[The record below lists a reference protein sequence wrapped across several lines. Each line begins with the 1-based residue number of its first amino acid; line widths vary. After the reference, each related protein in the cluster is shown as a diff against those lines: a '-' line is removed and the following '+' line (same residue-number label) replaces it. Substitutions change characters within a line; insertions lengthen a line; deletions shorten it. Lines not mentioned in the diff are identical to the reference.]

1 VKRAGW
7 GKCGRGPAVTRRVQH
22 RMAGDS
28 RDTPSKAKPSQAKPS
43 QAKPSQAGPG
53 QAKPSQAQP
62 RQASLRPFS
71 PKVLLYRL
79 ARFPSP
85 KQTRPPILYI
95 YILVFPPRW
104 QNSRLPPTCRREMGR
119 VGGNASFRL
128 IFRRFGCNPCD
139 GDFGTLKAK
148 IHTLNEEINLSA

>member
-1 VKRAGW
+1 MD
-7 GKCGRGPAVTRRVQH
+7 GRGWMDRDGWT
-22 RMAGDS
+22 GIDS
-28 RDTPSKAKPSQAKPS
+28 
-43 QAKPSQAGPG
+43 
-53 QAKPSQAQP
+53 
-62 RQASLRPFS
+62 L
-71 PKVLLYRL
+71 
-79 ARFPSP
+79 
-85 KQTRPPILYI
+85 
-95 YILVFPPRW
+95 YILVLPPRW